1 MYNTLYTVIR
11 SRKFNLATLIDRIHY
26 YHAAGNITTE
36 QMEELI
42 RTARECAA
50 DTLEIDAKEE
60 ILALWDDVH
69 ELQRRIAGSETPPE
83 EDGGEETQIHEY
95 VQPTGA
101 HDAYNE
107 GDQVTFQGEIWR
119 CVMNNCVWAP
129 DIYPAGWEKVD

>member
-11 SRKFNLATLIDRIHY
+11 SRKYNLATLLDRIHY

-50 DTLEIDAKEE
+50 DTLEIDAKAE
-60 ILALWDDVH
+60 ILALWDAVH
-69 ELQRRIAGSETPPE
+69 ELQRMIAGSETPLE
-83 EDGGEETQIHEY
+83 DDGGEETQIHEY

-129 DIYPAGWEKVD
+129 DIYPAGWEKVS